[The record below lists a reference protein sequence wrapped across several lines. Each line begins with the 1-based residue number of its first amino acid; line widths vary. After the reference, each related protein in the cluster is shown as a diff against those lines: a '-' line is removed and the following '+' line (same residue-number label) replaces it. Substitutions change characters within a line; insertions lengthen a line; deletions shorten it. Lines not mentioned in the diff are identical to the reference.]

1 MGGIDDALAGLGGGN
16 VALALLI
23 AVLLGLRHATDPDH
37 LTAVATLIV
46 SDARDGAARARRLGL
61 AWGLGHALTLFAF
74 GLPVVLVGDAL
85 PEALQRSAELAVGL
99 VIAGLA
105 LRLLVRWR
113 RGCFHTHPHLH
124 GGVVHAHPH
133 VHEAQRDVNHPD
145 VPAGAPPDDAHGAR
159 QDLHRHGHAEVI
171 GRSPLAAFGIGLVHG
186 TGGSAAVGVL
196 LVGAVSDTV
205 PGVAALVLFAAA
217 TAVSMALL
225 STGVGLALARG
236 VIGRRMETLVP
247 VMGTA
252 SLVFGAWY
260 ALGAT

>member
-1 MGGIDDALAGLGGGN
+1 
-16 VALALLI
+16 
-23 AVLLGLRHATDPDH
+23 
-37 LTAVATLIV
+37 
-46 SDARDGAARARRLGL
+46 
-61 AWGLGHALTLFAF
+61 LTLFAF
-74 GLPVVLVGDAL
+74 GLPVVLVGDTL
-85 PEALQRSAELAVGL
+85 PEALRRAAELAIGL

-113 RGCFHTHPHLH
+113 RGCFHTHAHVH

-133 VHEAQRDVNHPD
+133 VHEAPRDVNRPD
-145 VPAGAPPDDAHGAR
+145 MPAGAPHAAR
-159 QDLHRHGHAEVI
+159 PDLHRHGHTEVI

-205 PGVAALVLFAAA
+205 PGVAALALFAAA

-236 VIGRRMETLVP
+236 VIGRRLETFVP

-260 ALGAT
+260 AFGAT

>member
-1 MGGIDDALAGLGGGN
+1 VPGLDDALAGLNHGS
-16 VALALLI
+16 VALGLLV

-46 SDARDGAARARRLGL
+46 SDAREGPARARRLGL
-61 AWGLGHALTLFAF
+61 AWGCGHALTLFAF
-74 GLPVVLVGDAL
+74 GLPVVLVGNGLPDAV
-85 PEALQRSAELAVGL
+85 QRVAELAIGV
-99 VIAGLA
+99 VIVALA
-105 LRLLVRWR
+105 ARLLVRWR
-113 RGCFHTHPHLH
+113 QGCFHTHPHVH

-133 VHEAQRDVNHPD
+133 VHEGRADV
-145 VPAGAPPDDAHGAR
+145 
-159 QDLHRHGHAEVI
+159 HRHGHTEVI

-186 TGGSAAVGVL
+186 AGGSAAVGVL
-196 LVGAVSDTV
+196 LVGAVSETV
-205 PGVAALVLFAAA
+205 PGIAALALFAAA

-236 VIGRRMETLVP
+236 VIGRRLEALVP
-247 VMGTA
+247 WMGTA

>member
-16 VALALLI
+16 VALALLV

-85 PEALQRSAELAVGL
+85 PEALQRAAELGVGL

-113 RGCFHTHPHLH
+113 RGCFHTHAHVH

-133 VHEAQRDVNHPD
+133 VHEL
-145 VPAGAPPDDAHGAR
+145 PAGAAHAAR
-159 QDLHRHGHAEVI
+159 PDLHRHGHTEAI

-196 LVGAVSDTV
+196 LVGAVSDTL
-205 PGVAALVLFAAA
+205 PGVAALALFAAA

-236 VIGRRMETLVP
+236 VIGRRLETFVP

>member
-16 VALALLI
+16 VALALLV

-85 PEALQRSAELAVGL
+85 PEPLQRAAELAVGL

-113 RGCFHTHPHLH
+113 RGCFHTHPHVH

-133 VHEAQRDVNHPD
+133 VHQSLDM
-145 VPAGAPPDDAHGAR
+145 PAAALDDAHAGR
-159 QDLHRHGHAEVI
+159 PDFHRHGHTEVI

-196 LVGAVSDTV
+196 LVGAVSGTL
-205 PGVAALVLFAAA
+205 PGVAALALFAAA

-236 VIGRRMETLVP
+236 VMGRRLETLVP

>member
-16 VALALLI
+16 VALALLV

-85 PEALQRSAELAVGL
+85 PEALQRAAELGVGL

-113 RGCFHTHPHLH
+113 RGCFHTHAHVH
-124 GGVVHAHPH
+124 GGVVPALPHAH
-133 VHEAQRDVNHPD
+133 EL
-145 VPAGAPPDDAHGAR
+145 PAGAAHAAR
-159 QDLHRHGHAEVI
+159 PDLHRHGHTEAI

-205 PGVAALVLFAAA
+205 PGVAALALFAAA

-236 VIGRRMETLVP
+236 VIGRRLETFVP

>member
-16 VALALLI
+16 VALALLV

-85 PEALQRSAELAVGL
+85 PEPFQRAAELAIGL

-105 LRLLVRWR
+105 VRLLVRWR
-113 RGCFHTHPHLH
+113 RGCFHTHAHVH
-124 GGVVHAHPH
+124 DGVAHAHPH
-133 VHEAQRDVNHPD
+133 VHERRD
-145 VPAGAPPDDAHGAR
+145 
-159 QDLHRHGHAEVI
+159 DLHRHGHTEVI
-171 GRSPLAAFGIGLVHG
+171 GRSAHAAFGIGLVHG
-186 TGGSAAVGVL
+186 AGGSAAVGVL

-205 PGVAALVLFAAA
+205 PGVAALALFAAA

-225 STGVGLALARG
+225 STGVGIALARG
-236 VIGRRMETLVP
+236 VIGHRLESLVP
-247 VMGTA
+247 WMGTA
-252 SLVFGAWY
+252 SLLFGAWY